1 MTDDQREAFLF
12 LYGADMDPT
21 AVRAA
26 LPAARFVARA
36 WVPETASA
44 LPPLP
49 AVAPPPPLPGAARS
63 PDGAVWGILLRVP
76 KPVAASA
83 ANADAVKATTDD
95 EQPFVAT
102 LATPASALADRDA
115 VLAAARYWELPPGYV
130 RRLAAWAESPA

>member
-1 MTDDQREAFLF
+1 VTDDHREAFLF

-36 WVPETASA
+36 WVPTTASA

-49 AVAPPPPLPGAARS
+49 AVEPPPPLPGAARS
-63 PDGAVWGILLRVP
+63 PDTAVWGILLRVP
-76 KPVAASA
+76 EPVGAPAAEA
-83 ANADAVKATTDD
+83 AAEATTDD
-95 EQPFVAT
+95 ERRVAAT
-102 LATPASALADRDA
+102 IATPASALADRAA

-130 RRLAAWAESPA
+130 RRLAVWAEGPA